1 MQVSKYRLRFEKS
14 GALRFLSHLD
24 LIRSVERLCRRAEI
38 PFASTQGFHPS
49 PRIAYPLALPLGIVG
64 LNEILEI
71 ELREF
76 LNANSVLQRLN
87 SSAPAGLR
95 FTSAYEIEPTVTAM
109 VRRAMY
115 RLELSDED
123 YDLASKNVPTLLSR
137 DKIWAARLKPRP
149 RQINI
154 RPYIRAMTAEP
165 TSLMLDFW
173 VTPYGTA
180 RADEVIALLGL
191 PSPFETGRMLE
202 RTEIELHDEVYDGL
216 PDALPKGLPERTTWN
231 PSFDVWSDEPKYG
244 AATWGLSPNGPVIE

>member
-1 MQVSKYRLRFEKS
+1 MQVSKHRLRFEKS

-71 ELREF
+71 ELRES
-76 LNANSVLQRLN
+76 LDANAVLQKLN
-87 SSAPAGLR
+87 TCAPAGLR
-95 FTSAYEIEPTVTAM
+95 FLSAYEIEPTVTAM
-109 VRRAMY
+109 VRRAIY
-115 RLELSDED
+115 RLELCADDVEVVSRN
-123 YDLASKNVPTLLSR
+123 LPSLLSR
-137 DKIWAARLKPRP
+137 NKIWTTRLKPHP

-154 RPYIRAMTAEP
+154 RPYIRAMAAESS
-165 TSLMLDFW
+165 SLILDFW

-202 RTEIELHDEVYDGL
+202 RTEVELHDEVYDGL
-216 PDALPKGLPERTTWN
+216 PDAPPEGLPERASWN
-231 PSFDVWSDEPKYG
+231 PSSDVWSDEPKYA